1 MSSPGY
7 NQSQYYVNPAF
18 AVTPFETVAGVLI
31 GTDVV
36 CILPSSIYPRQLLGM
51 TITGPASATKFD
63 VCLSSPA
70 NLVDSTNKVD
80 SNRLQYPVPYFLPP
94 NTQIFCFWRNAAAVS
109 PVAATISE
117 VLSSMAQ
124 SLTQS
129 VNTAAGTAVG
139 DTLYAFH
146 YDAFMNSNGETVN
159 MNAPS
164 GTLGAGSWLPMAT
177 SMNGAGACGT
187 RLWKATTVASGA
199 HLVTTN
205 QLDGSSSN
213 GIIVVRARG
222 VTADA
227 SAAGQAKLAG
237 SVGAAV
243 IAPDISGGVTQ
254 QAQDTLFRLYALNN
268 GTAAPSPSFSTPAGY
283 TPLVNLTRSFN
294 DEDTLFD
301 QVMAAGATS
310 VGAVTSVNAQT
321 AADAWAAITLLV
333 RGTAASVATAGSV
346 TFQLAA
352 A

>member
-7 NQSQYYVNPAF
+7 NQSRYFVNPAF
-18 AVTPFETVAGVLI
+18 AVSPFETVQGTLI

-36 CILPSSIYPRQLLGM
+36 CILPASIYPRQLLGM
-51 TITGPASATKFD
+51 TISGPASATEFD

-70 NLVDSTNKVD
+70 NQIDSTNQTA
-80 SNRLQYPVPYFLPP
+80 SARLQYPVPYFLPP
-94 NTQIFCFWRNAAAVS
+94 NTQIFCFWRNASAVS
-109 PVAATISE
+109 PVAATIAE

-124 SLTQS
+124 STTQS
-129 VNTAAGTAVG
+129 VSTAVG
-139 DTLYAFH
+139 TIPGDMLYVFH
-146 YDAFMNSNGETVN
+146 YDAFMNSNGETIN
-159 MNAPS
+159 MTAPS
-164 GTLGAGSWLPMAT
+164 GTLGTGAWIPIVASA
-177 SMNGAGACGT
+177 NGAGACGT
-187 RLWKATTVASGA
+187 RLWKATTVANGA

-222 VTADA
+222 VTFDA
-227 SAAGQAKLAG
+227 AAAGQAKSAG

-243 IAPDISGGVTQ
+243 IAPDIPGGVTQ

-268 GTAAPSPSFSTPAGY
+268 GTSTPSPSFGTPAGY
-283 TPLVNLTRSFN
+283 TPQVNLTRSFN
-294 DEDTLFD
+294 DEDTLFK

-321 AADAWAAITLLV
+321 QADAWAAITLLI
-333 RGTAASVATAGSV
+333 RGTAASTATAGSV